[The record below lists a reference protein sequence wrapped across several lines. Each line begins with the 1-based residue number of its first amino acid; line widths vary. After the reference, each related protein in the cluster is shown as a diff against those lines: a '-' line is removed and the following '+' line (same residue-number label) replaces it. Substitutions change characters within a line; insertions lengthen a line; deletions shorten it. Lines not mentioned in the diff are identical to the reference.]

1 MTPSIDV
8 DSIAASLSGV
18 ARALI
23 HAAYHAGYIDG
34 MTQAQVGA
42 QHGAAT
48 AAEPD
53 PVDPCAMG

>member
-23 HAAYHAGYIDG
+23 QAAYHAGYIDG
-34 MTQAQVGA
+34 MTQAQVDA
-42 QHGAAT
+42 QAGPAA